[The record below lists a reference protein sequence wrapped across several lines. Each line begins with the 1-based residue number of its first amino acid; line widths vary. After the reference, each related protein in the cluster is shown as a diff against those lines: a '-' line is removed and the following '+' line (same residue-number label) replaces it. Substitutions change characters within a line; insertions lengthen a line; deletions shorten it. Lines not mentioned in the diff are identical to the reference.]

1 MNHTEKTKAQ
11 LQNELEEI
19 RQQVTELKAEV
30 IKSSR
35 IMEQSPISIII
46 TDTKGNIE
54 YVNPKF
60 TQVTGY
66 TREEVIGKNPR
77 ILKSGEI
84 SPEGYKQLWETISSG
99 DEWRGEFHNKKKNGE
114 LYWEY
119 ACISAIRDPQGVIT
133 HFFAVEE
140 DITEKKHLDDL
151 LRESEQRYAL
161 AAVAANDGLWDW
173 DLEANVIVFSP
184 RWKLMLGYEEG
195 EIGKHPDEWFDRVHP
210 DDVNQLKTEIEAH
223 LKGPSPY
230 FESEYRILDGDR
242 NYCWMLCRGLAL
254 RNVEG
259 KAYRM
264 AGSQTDITVR
274 KHAEERLQYNSF
286 YDSMTGL
293 PNRAL
298 FMDRLERMVEWAKRH
313 KDYLFAVL
321 FIDLDQFKLINDS
334 FGHKIGDKLLTAVAQ
349 RIQACLFQRDTV
361 ARFGGD
367 EFAIL
372 LNDIKEVNEV
382 ERITDLLHRE
392 LSHPFMIDGHEVF
405 TSMSIGVV
413 LNTTG
418 FNNPT
423 NMLRNA
429 DIAMYQAKVIG
440 KRRSVQFNT
449 SMHEKVVERL
459 WLETDLRRAIE
470 QHEFRLFYQPIV
482 SLENGHIIGFEALI
496 RWQHPERGLISPD
509 AFIPAA
515 VENRLISSIGR
526 WVLREAVWQMHTW
539 HVKFSTKP
547 PLSISVNLSGV
558 RFTESDLA
566 AQIDNVLQEIGL
578 PPSCLKLEI
587 TESVIMENAKSTIST
602 FSELK
607 ALGVQLS
614 IDDFGTG
621 YSSLSYLHRF
631 PVETLKVDRSFVS
644 RMESNG
650 ENSAIVRTIIRLAH
664 DLKMKVIAEGVE
676 TVEQLTQLRK
686 LKCEYA
692 QGYFFSKPV
701 DSKAAEA
708 LITAP
713 PFILDEL
720 NTTQEG
726 N

>member
-1 MNHTEKTKAQ
+1 MNGEGNFITK
-11 LQNELEEI
+11 I
-19 RQQVTELKAEV
+19 
-30 IKSSR
+30 
-35 IMEQSPISIII
+35 
-46 TDTKGNIE
+46 
-54 YVNPKF
+54 
-60 TQVTGY
+60 
-66 TREEVIGKNPR
+66 
-77 ILKSGEI
+77 
-84 SPEGYKQLWETISSG
+84 
-99 DEWRGEFHNKKKNGE
+99 KNGE

-133 HFFAVEE
+133 HFFAAKE
-140 DITEKKHLDDL
+140 DITERKHLDDS

-184 RWKLMLGYEEG
+184 RWKSMLGYEEG
-195 EIGKHPDEWFDRVHP
+195 KIGKHPDEWFGRVHP
-210 DDVNQLKTEIEAH
+210 DDVNQLKTNIEAH
-223 LKGPSPY
+223 LKDDSPY

-264 AGSQTDITVR
+264 AGSQTDITVQ

-286 YDSMTGL
+286 YDSLTGL

-298 FMDRLERMVEWAKRH
+298 FMDRLERMAEWAKRH
-313 KDYLFAVL
+313 KDYLFAIL

-334 FGHKIGDKLLTAVAQ
+334 LGHDIGDKLLAAVAQ
-349 RIQACLFQRDTV
+349 RIQACLFQRDSV

-372 LNDIKEVNEV
+372 LNDIKEVNEI

-392 LSHPFMIDGHEVF
+392 LSRPFMIDEHEVF

-413 LNTTG
+413 LSSTG

-429 DIAMYQAKVIG
+429 DIAMYQAKVVG
-440 KRRSVQFNT
+440 KGRSVQFNI

-496 RWQHPERGLISPD
+496 RWQHPEKGLISPD

-515 VENRLISSIGR
+515 VENRLISSIRR
-526 WVLREAVWQMHTW
+526 WVLREAVWQMYTW

-547 PLSISVNLSGV
+547 PLYISVNLSGV

-631 PVETLKVDRSFVS
+631 PVDTLKVDRSFVS

-708 LITAP
+708 LIVAP
-713 PFILDEL
+713 SFILDEL

-726 N
+726 D